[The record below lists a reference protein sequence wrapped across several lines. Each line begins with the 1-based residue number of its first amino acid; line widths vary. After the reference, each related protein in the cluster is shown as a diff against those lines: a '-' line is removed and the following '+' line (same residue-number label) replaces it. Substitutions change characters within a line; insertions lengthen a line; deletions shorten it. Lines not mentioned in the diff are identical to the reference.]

1 MCSLH
6 IENIQLFWQHI
17 KAEYPGGGVSCLQC
31 INHYIRK
38 LKTDNYVLLKSKCY
52 QQTVREEQDTMSVM
66 HGIIHHQ
73 TSHSCEQQSFWLLI
87 IVAMDTPGSDGT
99 QLLGPDK

>member
-1 MCSLH
+1 M
-6 IENIQLFWQHI
+6 II
-17 KAEYPGGGVSCLQC
+17 
-31 INHYIRK
+31 
-38 LKTDNYVLLKSKCY
+38 Y
-52 QQTVREEQDTMSVM
+52 QQTVREDCKSVCDVLMCVM

-99 QLLGPDK
+99 LLLGPDK